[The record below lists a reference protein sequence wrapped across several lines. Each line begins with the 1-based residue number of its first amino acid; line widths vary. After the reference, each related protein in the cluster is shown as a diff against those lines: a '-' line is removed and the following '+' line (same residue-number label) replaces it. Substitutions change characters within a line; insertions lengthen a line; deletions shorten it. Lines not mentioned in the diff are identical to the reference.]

1 MTAGER
7 LQQISWSSGITAG
20 AMMLLIGS
28 GATAGE
34 ILRDYSKLPTATAA
48 VHLLT
53 NVSKAADYEDR
64 KKKKYIVKIGG
75 NLLVFSNEADAI
87 GAIQAKEASSSQIK
101 KQYPAKKAK
110 KQDKVV
116 EIKQEKQVL
125 PDYQVNLAEIAALAE
140 RQAAYAQYQAFIQQ
154 MQYEALLNAYENWL
168 AIEDEEEVERLEEF
182 ISEEGAWALEDEGD
196 WYLDE
201 TEVWVWG
208 PLLVIDEDGNERI
221 IIADDDGNVLDFKE

>member
-1 MTAGER
+1 MKKIIVALTVAVAAGCSSDADV
-7 LQQISWSSGITAG
+7 IS
-20 AMMLLIGS
+20 
-28 GATAGE
+28 
-34 ILRDYSKLPTATAA
+34 
-48 VHLLT
+48 H

-168 AIEDEEEVERLEEF
+168 AIEDEEEV
-182 ISEEGAWALEDEGD
+182 
-196 WYLDE
+196 
-201 TEVWVWG
+201 
-208 PLLVIDEDGNERI
+208 LLLM
-221 IIADDDGNVLDFKE
+221 AA